1 MVVLNKCVII
11 THISKCHNCVTVCI
25 HILLDA
31 SGFGA
36 LFADCVK
43 LKREI
48 RTNLPISL
56 SCNVCCFIRIQNSLI
71 MIRITVLGVHPMLVG
86 LCISVG
92 VFQGQFGEVYRGVFK
107 VTGALVA
114 IKTCRETLSEDVK
127 RKFLQEGRIL
137 KQYDHPNI
145 VKFIGI
151 AAQRHPVMIVMEF
164 VSGNVVI
171 AILEIVSGDVITVF
185 DIV

>member
-1 MVVLNKCVII
+1 MCVY
-11 THISKCHNCVTVCI
+11 
-25 HILLDA
+25 
-31 SGFGA
+31 
-36 LFADCVK
+36 
-43 LKREI
+43 
-48 RTNLPISL
+48 
-56 SCNVCCFIRIQNSLI
+56 
-71 MIRITVLGVHPMLVG
+71 
-86 LCISVG
+86 

-114 IKTCRETLSEDVK
+114 IKTCRETLCEDVK

-164 VSGNVVI
+164 VSGNMVV
-171 AILEIVSGDVITVF
+171 AILEIVSGDVTTLLSGRLVTVSSVGTIIDRYGASLLSSGRLCF
-185 DIV
+185 VIPLLL